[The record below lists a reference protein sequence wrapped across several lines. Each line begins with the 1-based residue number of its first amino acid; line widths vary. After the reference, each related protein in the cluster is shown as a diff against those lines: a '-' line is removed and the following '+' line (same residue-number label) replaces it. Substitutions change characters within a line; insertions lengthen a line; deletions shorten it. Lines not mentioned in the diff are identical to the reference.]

1 MDGTVTKLD
10 TSRKTEDRPL
20 LFDLTELQRESNR
33 RFGYTAQET
42 LSIAQ
47 SLYEKHKLITY
58 PRTDSRYLTADM
70 KQLLPQL
77 LQKIAAV
84 YPESVPFIKQL
95 ASKKL
100 PLDKRIINDSKV
112 SRSPRHNRNQ
122 PHSTISAQPLNA
134 AGKQCAEADYGS
146 YDCGVIGQENF

>member
-1 MDGTVTKLD
+1 M
-10 TSRKTEDRPL
+10 

-70 KQLLPQL
+70 KPLIPQL

-84 YPESVPFIKQL
+84 YPESVPFIKQI

-112 SRSPRHNRNQ
+112 SDHHAIIVTNRIQQYQ
-122 PHSTISAQPLNA
+122 PNRLMQRENNVLKLIMVRMIA
-134 AGKQCAEADYGS
+134 ALSGKK
-146 YDCGVIGQENF
+146 IF